1 MRGGPG
7 FAIEEGARA
16 VINTLKRSWSRFGLL
31 LVLMAFWAFFIWRAE
46 GFLTEYNLFTLVRFA
61 SVQVMIAFAQML
73 ALSAGEMN
81 LSIGAIGGMVA
92 MFAGGMMEILG
103 VPPLIAITAGLTL
116 AVILGLING
125 FLITRTGINSFII
138 TLATSSIFT
147 GIMLIVTKADSFDSL
162 PESFLTFS
170 RQRTL
175 GVALSPLF
183 WIMIV
188 AAIALSLFYNRT
200 SLGRQLL
207 ATGANRRAAQMSGL
221 NVPSIIVRTHVLSAF
236 VAGVAGI
243 MSALMLADAV
253 PIIGT
258 DWILG
263 SFAATAVG
271 GTVITGGSVSVFGTV
286 LGGFLIASIYNGVLL
301 LNVSNFFVNFFLGL
315 VLLLAVYLD
324 RLRKVYAER
333 TSRP

>member
-1 MRGGPG
+1 M
-7 FAIEEGARA
+7 
-16 VINTLKRSWSRFGLL
+16 INTLKRSWSRFGLF

-61 SVQVMIAFAQML
+61 SVQIMIAFAQMV
-73 ALSAGEMN
+73 ALSAGDMN

-103 VPPLIAITAGLTL
+103 VPPLIAIAAGLTL

-221 NVPSIIVRTHVLSAF
+221 NVPGIIVRTHVLSAF
-236 VAGVAGI
+236 LAGVAGI

-315 VLLLAVYLD
+315 VLLIAVYLD

-333 TSRP
+333 TSLP